1 MNRFFQVG
9 VVWMGCVIGW
19 MILGGT
25 LEVRSSGAW
34 SSARASVEHLWG
46 PAAVHGPPQLLTA
59 EPAPPANR
67 WDSTEMQQPYPQP
80 ATEPS
85 GLRPEEV
92 RLVGSDV
99 AVHLDHEQRQ
109 RGLNWFPTYEAD
121 FDGTFTH
128 RHVGETPGT
137 ARFAIDLSRAG
148 KGFDGF
154 SVTRDGRPV
163 EFSTTGGQAVYEV
176 ALEPGE
182 EVTHRVQFTTR
193 GVETWSYDLTQG
205 TGAVSNFQLALTTDF
220 DAVDFPEGTLSP
232 TEHSETGEGWRGE
245 WRFSRLLSADDIAVE
260 LPRRLNPGPLAAK
273 ITFFGPVGLLF
284 FFFVVAMVAR
294 VREVS
299 LHPMHYFFLGTGFF
313 AFHLLFAYLVDQLP
327 LVASFGLAAA
337 VSVFL
342 VLSYVRIVTGG
353 RFAARVVA
361 PAQLL
366 YLVLFSASFFLDGMT
381 GLAITVGAIGT
392 LYVMMQMSARTRW
405 GEPKAARAEEQAVA
419 AAAHAEAEAAA
430 QRWVAP
436 PEDAG
441 PPAVF

>member
-9 VVWMGCVIGW
+9 VVWMGCAVGW

-25 LEVRSSGAW
+25 LEVRSDGAW

-46 PAAVHGPPQLLTA
+46 PAAVHGPPQVLAA
-59 EPAPPANR
+59 ESPPPVER
-67 WDSTEMQQPYPQP
+67 WDSTEMQQPHPQP
-80 ATEPS
+80 APS
-85 GLRPEEV
+85 GLPAEDV

-128 RHVGETPGT
+128 RHVGDSPGT

-154 SVTRDGRPV
+154 AVTRDGRPV
-163 EFSTTGGQAVYEV
+163 EFRTTGGQAVYDI

-193 GVETWSYDLTQG
+193 GVETWSYDLTRG
-205 TGAVSNFQLALTTDF
+205 TGAVEDFQLALTTDF

-232 TEHSETGEGWRGE
+232 TEHADTGEGWRGE
-245 WRFSRLLSADDIAVE
+245 WRFTHLLSADDIAVE
-260 LPRRLNPGPLAAK
+260 LPRMLNPGPLAAK

-294 VREVS
+294 VRTVS

-327 LVASFGLAAA
+327 LVASFGLAAG

-342 VLSYVRIVTGG
+342 VVSYVRLVAGG

-366 YLVLFSASFFLDGMT
+366 YLVLFSASFFLEGMT
-381 GLAITVGAIGT
+381 GLAITLGAIGT

-405 GEPKAARAEEQAVA
+405 GAPSAEAQ
-419 AAAHAEAEAAA
+419 AEAERAAHHP
-430 QRWVAP
+430 QRWEAEAP
-436 PEDAG
+436 APASGE

>member
-1 MNRFFQVG
+1 
-9 VVWMGCVIGW
+9 MGCAVGW

-25 LEVRSSGAW
+25 LEVRSDGAW
-34 SSARASVEHLWG
+34 SSGRASVEHLWG
-46 PAAVHGPPQLLTA
+46 PAAVHGPPQVLTA
-59 EPAPPANR
+59 EAPQPEER
-67 WDSTEMQQPYPQP
+67 WESTEMQQPYPEP
-80 ATEPS
+80 VVEPS
-85 GLRPEEV
+85 GLLDEDV

-109 RGLNWFPTYEAD
+109 RGLNWFPTYEAA

-128 RHVGETPGT
+128 RHVGDTAGT

-163 EFSTTGGQAVYEV
+163 DFDTTGGQAAYDV

-193 GVETWSYDLTQG
+193 GVETWSYDLTRG
-205 TGAVSNFQLALTTDF
+205 TGAVEHFQLALTTDF

-232 TEHSETGEGWRGE
+232 TEHADTGEGWRGE
-245 WRFSRLLSADDIAVE
+245 WRFSHLLSADDIAVE

-294 VREVS
+294 VRAVS

-342 VLSYVRIVTGG
+342 VLSYVRLVAGG

-405 GEPKAARAEEQAVA
+405 GEPS
-419 AAAHAEAEAAA
+419 AEAEAEAERA
-430 QRWVAP
+430 VRAPGPPVASP
-436 PEDAG
+436 PAYAEG
-441 PPAVF
+441 EPPAVF